1 MIVSKGHA
9 RQVTLEEA
17 EATSLSTW
25 YLPHHAVL
33 NPNKPRK
40 VHIVF
45 DATAKF
51 ESVSLN
57 DKPLTGPDIGILM
70 RFQSGNIGFMVHIE
84 QMFHQVYV
92 CEEDRDS
99 SQFLWRNLDDTQ
111 RGQSR
116 SLDNVVHPL
125 MTMVK

>member
-9 RQVTLEEA
+9 RQMTLEEA

-51 ESVSLN
+51 ECF
-57 DKPLTGPDIGILM
+57 T
-70 RFQSGNIGFMVHIE
+70 E
-84 QMFHQVYV
+84 
-92 CEEDRDS
+92 
-99 SQFLWRNLDDTQ
+99 
-111 RGQSR
+111 
-116 SLDNVVHPL
+116 
-125 MTMVK
+125 

>member
-1 MIVSKGHA
+1 MIVSKGHV
-9 RQVTLEEA
+9 RQMTLEEA

-57 DKPLTGPDIGILM
+57 DKPLTGSDFLI
-70 RFQSGNIGFMVHIE
+70 QSGSNPDEISE
-84 QMFHQVYV
+84 WKYWFH
-92 CEEDRDS
+92 
-99 SQFLWRNLDDTQ
+99 
-111 RGQSR
+111 GA
-116 SLDNVVHPL
+116 H
-125 MTMVK
+125 

>member
-9 RQVTLEEA
+9 RQMTLEEA
-17 EATSLSTW
+17 EVTSLSTW

-57 DKPLTGPDIGILM
+57 DKPLTGPDFLI
-70 RFQSGNIGFMVHIE
+70 QSGWNPDEISGWKYW
-84 QMFHQVYV
+84 FH
-92 CEEDRDS
+92 
-99 SQFLWRNLDDTQ
+99 
-111 RGQSR
+111 GA
-116 SLDNVVHPL
+116 H
-125 MTMVK
+125 